1 MRRRLAGVGLTFLCA
16 LFGAVAADQPPGQLS
31 GAGAAA
37 SPGGVPS
44 PAGPTTG
51 KISGRVLAADSGRP
65 IRRARVL
72 LNGPGLP
79 NGRAIMTDDAGLFEF
94 AELPTGRFTLTASKE
109 GFINI
114 SYGQRRPLQPGTPI
128 SLQPGE
134 ELLGL
139 DIRLPR
145 GGVVSGRIYDETG
158 EPMVGATVRLMRYQ
172 YAQGARTL
180 MPAGT
185 GRTDDRGQY
194 RIWGLNPGDYYV
206 SAAPSANGLLRPALE
221 AARAAIEARGG
232 QRVVI
237 GRGELPDTFTFS
249 AGAGGPFATAVAGPM
264 EGNGYTPTYFP
275 GVSSP
280 ADAQPVTVGV
290 GAEVLEI
297 SFGVLAVPT
306 ARVTGRV
313 ITAEGSA
320 ASSGQVMLVP
330 DVQGGNPSPMGLP
343 LGAGVDRE
351 GAFTVLNVPPGRY
364 LLRASSGGRGRG
376 GRQGVIIEPQFGM
389 LPVAVTGD
397 VTDLQLT
404 LSYGSTLAGSVRL
417 EATQSPTLPDV
428 RQFRVSLPLA
438 DFMSIGPTAAARMN
452 TDGTFTLG
460 PVPAGLHV
468 IRAAAPRGWT
478 LKSAEWGGRDVIDS
492 PLEVRPGERMPPLS
506 LVFTDKLSEINGTV
520 VETGGSPLPEYTVL
534 AFPTDPALWRPQS
547 RHIMTTRPDQNGRYQ
562 LRGLPAGEYYL
573 ATIDPAEPG
582 EWFEPSYLERQR
594 AAAVRVRLGEGDAR
608 TQDFRLALR

>member
-1 MRRRLAGVGLTFLCA
+1 MRRNIAGVGLTIVCGVFAA
-16 LFGAVAADQPPGQLS
+16 LAAGQAPGQLS
-31 GAGAAA
+31 A
-37 SPGGVPS
+37 PGTVGSPS
-44 PAGPTTG
+44 PRGQATG
-51 KISGRVLAADSGRP
+51 KISGRVLTADSGRP
-65 IRRARVL
+65 VRRARVM
-72 LNGPGLP
+72 LNGQALP

-94 AELPTGRFTLTASKE
+94 AELPAGRFTLTVSKE

-128 SLQPGE
+128 SLEPRQE
-134 ELLGL
+134 VLGL

-145 GGVVSGRIYDETG
+145 GGVVSGRIFDEAG

-180 MPAGT
+180 MPAGS

-206 SAAPSANGLLRPALE
+206 SAVPSANGPLRPALE

-232 QRVVI
+232 QGVVI

-249 AGAGGPFATAVAGPM
+249 AGAGGPFAAAMGGPM
-264 EGNGYTPTYFP
+264 EGGGYTPAYFP

-290 GAEVLEI
+290 GAEVLEVNF
-297 SFGVLAVPT
+297 SVLAVPT
-306 ARVTGRV
+306 ARVAGRL
-313 ITAEGSA
+313 ITAEGGA

-351 GAFTVLNVPPGRY
+351 GTFTVFNVPPGRY

-376 GRQGVIIEPQFGM
+376 GRQGVAGEAQFGV

-397 VTDLQLT
+397 VIDLQLT
-404 LSYGSTLAGSVRL
+404 LSYGSTIAGSVRL
-417 EATQSPTLPDV
+417 EATQTPTLPDV

-438 DFMSIGPTAAARMN
+438 DFSIGPTAAARVN

-460 PVPAGLHV
+460 PVAAGLHV
-468 IRAAAPRGWT
+468 IRAAGPRGWM
-478 LKSAEWGGRDVIDS
+478 LKSADWGGRDVIDS
-492 PLEVRPGERMPPLS
+492 HLEVRPGERIPPLS

-547 RHIMTTRPDQNGRYQ
+547 RYIMTTRPDQNGRYQ

-582 EWFEPSYLERQR
+582 EWFEPAYLERQR
-594 AAAVRVRLGEGDAR
+594 TGAVRVRLGEGDTR
-608 TQDFRLALR
+608 THDFRLALR